1 MRSARS
7 HGLGPGPDLGGVG
20 FADTDVAEALQ
31 LTSVRQPLQRAAES
45 AWTLLQAVT
54 EEPPGPVLL
63 TPTLT
68 IRSTT
73 TRARLTNGQHTD
85 HTQLEGTP

>member
-1 MRSARS
+1 M
-7 HGLGPGPDLGGVG
+7 
-20 FADTDVAEALQ
+20 
-31 LTSVRQPLQRAAES
+31 
-45 AWTLLQAVT
+45 
-54 EEPPGPVLL
+54 LL

-73 TRARLTNGQHTD
+73 TRARLTNGQRTD